1 MPDAEFKLPDEFAST
16 MQLLVAEAAK
26 TFVPVI
32 EQGASPDEL
41 MREELALMQ
50 GRIGALEQT
59 MSSGFEKLAALLS
72 GAPANQASQWERVD
86 GNLRALRN
94 TESVNQRLFNSLHE
108 ELRGYRDNFLR
119 DSLQKPVIR
128 DLILLFDDLTV
139 LAAQMENSGA
149 GDQEL
154 DEKPKQWSSNLEN
167 VIHAVVEILQRL
179 EVHQI
184 EPKEK
189 ADRALHKVVSFEAAE
204 TAEEEGLIVRR
215 LKAGFVWREQ
225 VMRAEEVVVKRLA

>member
-1 MPDAEFKLPDEFAST
+1 MPDAEIKMPDEFAST

-32 EQGASPDEL
+32 EQEASPDEL
-41 MREELALMQ
+41 LREELALMQ
-50 GRIGALEQT
+50 GRIGALEQS
-59 MSSGFEKLAALLS
+59 MSAGFEKLAALFS
-72 GAPANQASQWERVD
+72 EAPANQASQWERVD

-149 GDQEL
+149 GDQER

-215 LKAGFVWREQ
+215 LKAGFVWRKQ